1 MATQTVT
8 ETITIAAVSD
18 ITEPS
23 KAYNASTMGA
33 SQVQPL
39 ELEESAE
46 QSNEAE
52 PDYPTGAHFWVIFAS
67 LAIVLILGGLDTN
80 IVATAVPSV

>member
-8 ETITIAAVSD
+8 ETSAIATLSD

-23 KAYNASTMGA
+23 KAYNASLSKA
-33 SQVQPL
+33 SHVEPL
-39 ELEESAE
+39 EVEESPE
-46 QSNEAE
+46 HNDEAE
-52 PDYPTGAHFWVIFAS
+52 PEYPEGAHFWLIFAS

-80 IVATAVPSV
+80 IVATAVP